1 METAR
6 IRPTRGPSQVMT
18 AVKVL
23 LIWFFV
29 SRAIFVVGVANKI
42 PPANV
47 LAIDALLFGVTA
59 LYVCVR
65 ETISEGINGGLF
77 VAVMLTAGG
86 VGIFS
91 TLTQNPSFKNVSR
104 KPTGAFDTF
113 YALFDQDQKTFSSM
127 APVQHLSQASRL
139 IFENPTRD
147 SLAQARKHLRAIPT
161 LALEYASAQSLMKA
175 ADAREHLIEVK
186 SVKLKPSMPRAA
198 TPAAPSSTPVEVIDT
213 DRTKDG
219 WRVTVRNN
227 TTAAIRH
234 IRLDTTCFTG
244 QGWQIEFD
252 GNESELEGTLP
263 SKGTFTF
270 TIDDNLMP
278 PNASY
283 ALFEIVGFEPVKSRA

>member
-1 METAR
+1 
-6 IRPTRGPSQVMT
+6 
-18 AVKVL
+18 
-23 LIWFFV
+23 
-29 SRAIFVVGVANKI
+29 
-42 PPANV
+42 
-47 LAIDALLFGVTA
+47 
-59 LYVCVR
+59 
-65 ETISEGINGGLF
+65 
-77 VAVMLTAGG
+77 MLTAGG

-113 YALFDQDQKTFSSM
+113 YALFDQDQKTFSSL

-186 SVKLKPSMPRAA
+186 SVKLKPSCAA
-198 TPAAPSSTPVEVIDT
+198 RCYASGGCASSTPVEVIDT
-213 DRTKDG
+213 DRTKEG

-227 TTAAIRH
+227 TSAAIRH

-252 GNESELEGTLP
+252 GNESELEGNSPLE
-263 SKGTFTF
+263 GNVYLH
-270 TIDDNLMP
+270 D
-278 PNASY
+278 
-283 ALFEIVGFEPVKSRA
+283 

>member
-1 METAR
+1 
-6 IRPTRGPSQVMT
+6 MT

-65 ETISEGINGGLF
+65 ETISEGITGGLF

-91 TLTQNPSFKNVSR
+91 TLTQNPSFKSVSR

-127 APVQHLSQASRL
+127 APVQHLAQASRL
-139 IFENPTRD
+139 IFDNPTRD
-147 SLAQARKHLRAIPT
+147 SLAQARKHLRAIPK

-186 SVKLKPSMPRAA
+186 NIKLKPSVPRAS
-198 TPAAPSSTPVEVIDT
+198 TPAPSAASSTPVEVIDT
-213 DRTKDG
+213 ERTNDG

-227 TTAAIRH
+227 TSAAIRH

-252 GNESELEGTLP
+252 GNESELEGTLA

-270 TIDDNLMP
+270 IIDDNLMP
-278 PNASY
+278 PNATY